1 MAADVVCRSIGDAVG
16 LLLDD
21 QALAATCTHRGCT
34 APDLSGWRW
43 QVAAGRRLR
52 EDRPVESILEAIG
65 NTPLVRL
72 SRCAPPNGAEL
83 WLKLEYRN
91 PTGSMKDRMA
101 LAMIE
106 GAERDGLI
114 SPGDTVVE
122 YTGGS
127 TGPALALVCR
137 AKGYRALIV
146 IADCFTEER
155 FQLMRA
161 LGAKLDVVPSVEGRP
176 KVTAQDIHNMVAR
189 AEELAN
195 EPGRYATDQFNNPY
209 IIPGHRDGLGREIW
223 EQTEGRVTAFCHGMG
238 TASSLMGVSDALR
251 PHGVFI
257 QAHEPAGSAA
267 IRGGTP
273 GSFLIQG
280 WTGFVMPHW
289 YPEKVDH
296 VEPIR
301 DDEAL
306 EMTRRLASE
315 GGIFAGISTGANV
328 VGAHRLAER
337 LGPDAVIVT
346 LAVDTGFKYMSVSPY
361 ADA

>member
-1 MAADVVCRSIGDAVG
+1 MTDAIASCAPIGD
-16 LLLDD
+16 D
-21 QALAATCTHRGCT
+21 RGV
-34 APDLSGWRW
+34 D
-43 QVAAGRRLR
+43 
-52 EDRPVESILEAIG
+52 SILDLIG
-65 NTPLVRL
+65 DTPLVRL
-72 SRCAPPNGAEL
+72 LRCAPPNGAEL

-114 SPGDTVVE
+114 SPGDTIVE

-146 IADCFTEER
+146 MADCFTEER
-155 FQLMRA
+155 FQLMEA
-161 LGAKLDVVPSVEGRP
+161 LGAEIDVVPSVEGRP
-176 KVTAQDIHNMVAR
+176 KVTSRDIENMVVR
-189 AEELAN
+189 AAELAAR
-195 EPGRYATDQFNNPY
+195 PGHYATDQFNNPY
-209 IIPGHRDGLGREIW
+209 IIPDHRDHLGREIW

-238 TASSLMGVSDALR
+238 TASSVIGVSDALK

-257 QAHEPAGSAA
+257 QAHEPASSAA
-267 IRGGTP
+267 ISSGERGP
-273 GSFLIQG
+273 FLIQG
-280 WTGFVMPHW
+280 WTGFEMPHW
-289 YPEKVDH
+289 NPAKVDR
-296 VEPIR
+296 VEPIG
-301 DDEAL
+301 DNEAV
-306 EMTRRLASE
+306 EMTRRLALEE
-315 GGIFAGISTGANV
+315 GAFAGISTGANV

-361 ADA
+361 GGASR

>member
-1 MAADVVCRSIGDAVG
+1 
-16 LLLDD
+16 LEDD
-21 QALAATCTHRGCT
+21 
-34 APDLSGWRW
+34 PS
-43 QVAAGRRLR
+43 
-52 EDRPVESILEAIG
+52 VESILDAIG

-72 SRCAPPNGAEL
+72 HRCAPPNGAQL

-91 PTGSMKDRMA
+91 PSGSLKDRMA

-114 SPGDTVVE
+114 APGDTVVE

-155 FQLMRA
+155 FQLMQA
-161 LGAKLDVVPSVEGRP
+161 LGAELDVVPSVAGRP
-176 KVTAQDIHNMVAR
+176 SVTAQDIDNMVAR
-189 AEELAN
+189 AAELAAQ
-195 EPGRYATDQFNNPY
+195 PGHYATDQFTNPY
-209 IIPGHRDGLGREIW
+209 IVPDHRARLGREIW
-223 EQTEGRVTAFCHGMG
+223 EQTDGRVTAFCHGMG

-257 QAHEPAGSAA
+257 QALEPAGSAA
-267 IRGGTP
+267 ISGGARGT
-273 GSFLIQG
+273 FLIQG
-280 WTGFVMPHW
+280 WTGLVMPHW
-289 YPEKVDH
+289 DPAKVDH
-296 VEPIR
+296 LEPIE

-306 EMTRRLASE
+306 DMTRRLARE
-315 GGIFAGISTGANV
+315 EGIFAGISTGANV

-346 LAVDTGFKYMSVSPY
+346 LAVDTGFKYLSVSPY
-361 ADA
+361 GGSP